1 MSTKQS
7 KDIASSSEEA
17 IILTEET
24 YNNLRLMFK
33 SEDKADQHVAQELLL
48 KCDTSK
54 SIYFIWLL
62 ARERQISNRL
72 VNLRTKKGRDFRD
85 NTRLFHISTK
95 SEIMFMEFLAHEDL
109 LTPEIFQ
116 KFEIKCIQSLKG
128 RFQNTFYDVSILI
141 KPRYAHL
148 VENAHTIPL
157 TNFT

>member
-33 SEDKADQHVAQELLL
+33 SEDKADQHLAQELLL

-54 SIYFIWLL
+54 SIYFIWRL
-62 ARERQISNRL
+62 ARERQITDRL
-72 VNLRTKKGRDFRD
+72 VNLRTKKGREFRD
-85 NTRLFHISTK
+85 KCRLFHISTK

-116 KFEIKCIQSLKG
+116 KFEMSCIKSLKS
-128 RFQNTFYDVSILI
+128 RFDNTFYNVSITI

-148 VENAHTIPL
+148 TENKVTMIL
-157 TNFT
+157 TNFV